1 MADEK
6 PPAKDA
12 KSGPMVDEYGYA
24 GPWGDA
30 KPGEVMPGYST
41 DPEQRQRDMDA
52 AEERELQRDLIGFQ
66 IAEIS
71 EKLHEAR
78 ESGDEARVQELRAEQ
93 RRLTHLQLSIR

>member
-6 PPAKDA
+6 PPAKDG
-12 KSGPMVDEYGYA
+12 KPEPLVDDYGYA

-41 DPEQRQRDMDA
+41 DPEQRKRDMVQ
-52 AEERELQRDLIGFQ
+52 AEEDELQRDLIGLQ

-71 EKLHEAR
+71 EKLSEAR
-78 ESGDEARVQELRAEQ
+78 KSGNQALIDELRAEQ
-93 RRLTHLQLSIR
+93 RRLTHLQLSI

>member
-6 PPAKDA
+6 PPAQDGKPE
-12 KSGPMVDEYGYA
+12 PMVDEYGYA

-30 KPGEVMPGYST
+30 KPGEVMPGFST
-41 DPEQRQRDMDA
+41 DPEQRKRDVVA

-71 EKLHEAR
+71 EKLSEAR
-78 ESGDEARVQELRAEQ
+78 KGGNQALIDELRAEQ
-93 RRLTHLQLSIR
+93 RRLTHLQLSI